1 MLFQLLNSATN
12 SGTNTTNPSNP
23 WMSWITIGLF
33 AVLMI
38 VFFITS
44 RRSQKKREE
53 ESKKILDALK
63 PGHKVK
69 TIGGICGTVYSVS
82 DVDNTFVMETGSGD
96 HKSYLTFDKYAI
108 ANTDAEAEV
117 KAQTEPKKEE
127 TKTESQETE
136 GVTRHSGEDVE

>member
-53 ESKKILDALK
+53 EAKKVLDALK

-82 DVDNTFVMETGSGD
+82 DVDNTFVLETGSAD

-108 ANTDAEAEV
+108 ASTDAETEV
-117 KAQTEPKKEE
+117 KQEE
-127 TKTESQETE
+127 KKTESQETE

>member
-1 MLFQLLNSATN
+1 MLWNLVNLLTD
-12 SGTNTTNPSNP
+12 TTETTKKTMPD
-23 WMSWITIGLF
+23 WVTWVVLGVGALLIIGL
-33 AVLMI
+33 MI
-38 VFFITS
+38 LS
-44 RRSQKKREE
+44 RRNQKKKQDETNAM
-53 ESKKILDALK
+53 LDAIA
-63 PGHKVK
+63 PGNKVK

-82 DVDNTFVMETGSGD
+82 DVDNTFVLETGSGD

-127 TKTESQETE
+127 TKTESQEIE

>member
-53 ESKKILDALK
+53 EAKKVLDALK

-82 DVDNTFVMETGSGD
+82 DVDNTFVLETGSGD

-108 ANTDAEAEV
+108 ASTDAETEV
-117 KAQTEPKKEE
+117 KQEE
-127 TKTESQETE
+127 KKTESQQTE